1 MEKRRNGYEQRTILV
16 GHDHWTGGRRRRGH
30 ERGTLPPGDEKT
42 AHKVAK
48 HVNEAVEDLTEALGM

>member
-1 MEKRRNGYEQRTILV
+1 M

>member
-1 MEKRRNGYEQRTILV
+1 MCIRDRK
-16 GHDHWTGGRRRRGH
+16 
-30 ERGTLPPGDEKT
+30 KT